1 MYTSLAV
8 WIGIIA
14 GGVAGCLVL
23 WAVLFQT
30 LKVPFKALGGHPGK
44 QLWSV
49 LFMIPVPLILSLVV
63 SPANWLLALIWLAVA
78 PSLGVK
84 LYFGPKNANWGQTLV
99 ANAIYGVAALV
110 VYWLVVRALS

>member
-8 WIGIIA
+8 WIGIIV

-23 WAVLFQT
+23 WAVLFQ
-30 LKVPFKALGGHPGK
+30 LAKVPFKALGGHPGK

-49 LFMIPVPLILSLVV
+49 LFMIPVPLILSLVA

-78 PSLGVK
+78 PSAATK
-84 LYFGPKNANWGQTLV
+84 YYFGPKTAKWGKTIGF
-99 ANAIYGVAALV
+99 NAIYGVAALV